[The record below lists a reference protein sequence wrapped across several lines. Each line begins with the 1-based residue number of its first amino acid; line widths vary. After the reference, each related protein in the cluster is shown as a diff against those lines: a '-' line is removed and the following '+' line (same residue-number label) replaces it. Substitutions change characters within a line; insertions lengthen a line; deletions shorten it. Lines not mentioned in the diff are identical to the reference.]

1 MTIQEVA
8 QSVGVLTA
16 VVACIR
22 WLLGFY
28 FRKSTE
34 LENLKA
40 THRNQQEKAI
50 GDEVVGL
57 KGAVS
62 VFRQELNGFNL
73 KLAEH
78 AGQLRENSRIFEVFQ
93 KQWERTAENLQE
105 RYRALENADIV
116 KVGENT
122 FIFKTR
128 NGGRG

>member
-1 MTIQEVA
+1 MTIQEVGA
-8 QSVGVLTA
+8 TVGIITA
-16 VVACIR
+16 VVYSIR

-28 FRKSTE
+28 FKKSTE

-40 THRNQQEKAI
+40 THRSMQEQAI
-50 GDEVVGL
+50 SNEVSGL

-73 KLAEH
+73 KLTEH
-78 AGQLRENSRIFEVFQ
+78 AGQLKENCRMIEIFQ

-105 RYRALENADIV
+105 RYSSLENADIV

-128 NGGRG
+128 GAR